1 MTAFPR
7 CPSDLPAELRNVIT
21 QLALAWA
28 QSSIRPKVNPAVEQC
43 WTELARNWADNDA
56 LPLFIRKVSNFKN
69 DGRGQFITHRS
80 GRQLI
85 PCDNSVAVWSF
96 TLAWRGECPSLEE
109 IIKGISGIPVAFL
122 KLGAFAEL
130 YTAGWKLAHIEKV
143 GLNTR
148 QPLETIP
155 IENLKEHFRR
165 LIDPAN
171 MFVVPKRWAGIGE
184 LPELIEAIK
193 STRSTERP

>member
-1 MTAFPR
+1 MRAFPH
-7 CPSDLPAELRNVIT
+7 CPSELPAELRDPVA
-21 QLALAWA
+21 QLALAWT
-28 QSSIRPKVNPAVEQC
+28 QSSIRPQVNPITEQC
-43 WTELARNWADNDA
+43 WTELARRWADDDT
-56 LPLFIRKVSNFKN
+56 LPLLIRKVSNFKN
-69 DGRGQFITHRS
+69 DGRGQFITHTS

-96 TLAWRGECPSLEE
+96 TLAQRGECPSLEE
-109 IIKGISGIPVAFL
+109 LAKGINGIPVAFL

-130 YTAGWKLAHIEKV
+130 YNAGWKLAHIEKV

-148 QPLETIP
+148 QPIETIP
-155 IENLKEHFRR
+155 IETLKEHFRR

-171 MFVVPKRWAGIGE
+171 MFVVPKQWAGIGE

-193 STRSTERP
+193 SIRLTE